1 MQEIARK
8 KKTITWKKA
17 TFLSKAL
24 SSGNPKEVW
33 RTVHRIL
40 DPPKKCINQNP
51 NSGNQYF
58 TELASKLIKKRML
71 HLIKQN

>member
-1 MQEIARK
+1 MEK
-8 KKTITWKKA
+8 NYFPVEGVKFW
-17 TFLSKAL
+17 L
-24 SSGNPKEVW
+24 PKRSVGDSY
-33 RTVHRIL
+33 RIL